1 MSKPPVI
8 ASVKR
13 NKLLMNIIKHLIHY
27 KIFIL
32 MILLLISQQTLATSI
47 QVETDRNPVNLNESF
62 KITFTANETPDDDPD
77 FKSLEQN
84 FSILNQS
91 SGSSSSWIN
100 GKSTKILQWSLTVM
114 AKHAGNLM
122 IPAVKFGHD
131 ASSALQISVTE
142 AVNNKASTNDEDI
155 FLEVEAT
162 SKNIYIQSQ
171 VLYTLRLYTRVDLSQ
186 ARLDEPELADAVIE
200 RLGDDSRFNTQV
212 NGLDYSVTERKY
224 AIFPQKSGKL
234 TIKPLTLTAE
244 IISNNRPN
252 FNGFFNSQATKT
264 KRIESKAISLDVK
277 PAPASFTGKHWLSA
291 QQLVFKQEWSGDIKH
306 LKIGEPLTRTL
317 TLLAKGATVSQ
328 LPELNTAISNDQLKA
343 YPDQPVLQEQKKTDG
358 VIAFRE
364 EKIALILSQAGDYQ
378 LPAIQIP
385 WFNTENQK
393 MEMAE
398 IPETTLTAFAGA
410 QPLVNTPQIT
420 SVNSQAITTTPTI
433 NTVPETNYWMWFSMC
448 LATAW
453 LITVIVF
460 LKARTKS
467 EQLIK
472 DVDVNTD
479 ISDAIKALKKACTQN
494 DATAAKNALIA
505 WGNLT
510 FNQSTLGGI
519 ADFCDARLRD
529 ELLHLNH
536 SLYGQASSEWQGK
549 KLFQAFTENKARQ
562 KKLLD
567 RDNSLE
573 PLNRL

>member
-1 MSKPPVI
+1 
-8 ASVKR
+8 
-13 NKLLMNIIKHLIHY
+13 MNIIKRLIHY
-27 KIFIL
+27 KVFIL
-32 MILLLISQQTLATSI
+32 MILLLISQQILATTI

-77 FKSLEQN
+77 FRSLEQN

-291 QQLVFKQEWSGDIKH
+291 QQLVFKQEWSGDIKQ

-398 IPETTLTAFAGA
+398 IPETTLTALAGA
-410 QPLVNTPQIT
+410 QPVVNTPQIT
-420 SVNSQAITTTPTI
+420 SVNSQAINTTPTI
-433 NTVPETNYWMWFSMC
+433 NTVPETNFWMWLSLC
-448 LATAW
+448 LATTW

>member
-1 MSKPPVI
+1 MSNHPV

-13 NKLLMNIIKHLIHY
+13 NKLLMNIIKRLIHY
-27 KIFIL
+27 KVFIL
-32 MILLLISQQTLATSI
+32 MTLLLISQQILATTI

-77 FKSLEQN
+77 FRSLEQN

-291 QQLVFKQEWSGDIKH
+291 QQLVFKQEWSGDIKQ

-433 NTVPETNYWMWFSMC
+433 NTVPETNFWMWLSLC
-448 LATAW
+448 LATTW

-529 ELLHLNH
+529 ELLNLNH

>member
-1 MSKPPVI
+1 
-8 ASVKR
+8 
-13 NKLLMNIIKHLIHY
+13 MNIIKRLINY
-27 KIFIL
+27 KITSL
-32 MILLLISQQTLATSI
+32 VCMLLLSTLLSQQTLATTI

-62 KITFTANETPDDDPD
+62 KITYTANEAPDDDPD
-77 FKSLEQN
+77 FRSLDRD

-100 GKSTKILQWSLTVM
+100 GKSTKTIQWSLMVM
-114 AKHAGNLM
+114 AKHAGNLI

-131 ASSALQISVTE
+131 VTSPIQISVTE
-142 AVNNKASTNDEDI
+142 AITNKDSNIDEDI

-212 NGLDYSVTERKY
+212 NGIDYSVTERKY

-244 IISNNRPN
+244 IITNNRPN

-277 PAPASFTGKHWLSA
+277 PAPVTFTGKHWLSA
-291 QQLVFKQEWSGDIKH
+291 QQLVFKQEWSGDIKQ

-328 LPELNTAISNDQLKA
+328 LPGLNTTLSNDQLKA

-385 WFNTENQK
+385 WFNTDSQK

-398 IPETTLTAFAGA
+398 IPETRLTALAGV
-410 QPLVNTPQIT
+410 QPIVNTPQIT
-420 SVNSQAITTTPTI
+420 SVNTQAITTTAPI
-433 NTVPETNYWMWFSMC
+433 NTVPETNYWIWLSLC
-448 LATAW
+448 LAIAW

-467 EQLIK
+467 DLLIK

-479 ISDAIKALKKACTQN
+479 ISVTIKALKKACTQN
-494 DATAAKNALIA
+494 DATAAKNALIT

-510 FNQSTLGGI
+510 FDQSTLGGI

-536 SLYGQASSEWQGK
+536 SLYGQANSEWQGK
-549 KLFQAFTENKARQ
+549 KLFQAFTENKAR
-562 KKLLD
+562 KKTTLD
-567 RDNSLE
+567 RDNTLE
-573 PLNRL
+573 PLNLL

>member
-1 MSKPPVI
+1 MRNHPI
-8 ASVKR
+8 APVKR

-100 GKSTKILQWSLTVM
+100 GKSTKTLQWSLAVM

-122 IPAVKFGHD
+122 IPAVKFGQD

-398 IPETTLTAFAGA
+398 IPETTLTALAGA
-410 QPLVNTPQIT
+410 QPVVNTPQIT
-420 SVNSQAITTTPTI
+420 SVNSQAINTTPTI
-433 NTVPETNYWMWFSMC
+433 NTVPETNFWMWLSLC
-448 LATAW
+448 LATTW

>member
-1 MSKPPVI
+1 MSNHPV

-13 NKLLMNIIKHLIHY
+13 NKLLMNIIKRLIHY
-27 KIFIL
+27 KVFIL
-32 MILLLISQQTLATSI
+32 MTLLLISQQILATTI

-77 FKSLEQN
+77 FRSLEQN

-291 QQLVFKQEWSGDIKH
+291 QQLVFKQEWSGDIKQ

-433 NTVPETNYWMWFSMC
+433 NTVPETNFWMWLSLC
-448 LATAW
+448 LATTW